1 MEEHNTMQEE
11 KQLLKSQ
18 TTTDWEQI
26 EKRAKKSETA
36 LAYMREHPLTH
47 EQAVEQTLRLKEK
60 LKNN

>member
-1 MEEHNTMQEE
+1 MTQEE
-11 KQLLKSQ
+11 KQLPLKGL

-26 EKRAKKSETA
+26 EKRTKISETA

-60 LKNN
+60 LENN

>member
-1 MEEHNTMQEE
+1 MQEE
-11 KQLLKSQ
+11 KQLPLKSQ

-60 LKNN
+60 LENN